1 MHNDACID
9 TSNDACIDTAP
20 SSQMDLAGPKA
31 KARTNA
37 RACALVEE
45 NG

>member
-1 MHNDACID
+1 MPNDARIH
-9 TSNDACIDTAP
+9 IAP
-20 SSQMDLAGPKA
+20 SGQMDLAGTKA